1 MEAVTLT
8 AEQILHNQKAYKQT
22 ETTLFFEI
30 QWADIELD
38 LNDFLLLATN
48 DGDIICEVF
57 ESEAKNMIVTIE
69 CFDREV
75 AEHCYEK
82 LSDWFMDENIF
93 VSKLLIF

>member
-8 AEQILHNQKAYKQT
+8 AEQILQNQQAYKQT

-30 QWADIELD
+30 QWADIDELD
-38 LNDFLLLATN
+38 LCDFLFVEGGEVTV
-48 DGDIICEVF
+48 EVF
-57 ESEAKNMIVTIE
+57 ESEAKNMIVTVE
-69 CFDREV
+69 CFDRKI

-93 VSKLLIF
+93 VSKSLIF